1 MILSLNDPWR
11 ILVVIAVVIGVHV
24 AVLIIRAAGKRLM
37 TAMPRRSFAKAR
49 SLLGLL
55 TSIAIFVL
63 YFAAVGFVLK
73 EFGVSLTAY
82 LASASVL
89 GLAVG
94 FGSQGLVQ
102 DVVTG
107 LTLIFS
113 DLVDVDDMVEI
124 SGQTGIVQTIG
135 MRFLVLKNYLGAEVF
150 IPNRTITNVINYPR
164 GYVRCLVDVTLS
176 KEPAI
181 ADRMEALVQSIV
193 ASAFQQFSG
202 LFITEPSSEGRTKT
216 SSGKVFLRI
225 KFRIWPGRG
234 TALETTLKQE
244 IVQSLKELDAAYLD
258 WMVTVN
264 YEVEQK
270 SGSVK
275 PFKAGAPI

>member
-1 MILSLNDPWR
+1 MDTLFSSLNYPWR
-11 ILVVIAVVIGVHV
+11 ILAIIAVAIGVHL
-24 AVLIIRAAGKRLM
+24 AVIIIRAFGKRLAS
-37 TAMPRRSFAKAR
+37 AMPRRSFAKVR
-49 SLLGLL
+49 SISGLL
-55 TSIAIFVL
+55 TRIAIFIL
-63 YFAAVGFVLK
+63 YFAAVGIVLK

-135 MRFLVLKNYLGAEVF
+135 MRFLVLKNSLGAEVF
-150 IPNRTITNVINYPR
+150 LPNRTITNVINYPR
-164 GYVRCLVDVTLS
+164 RYVRCLVDVTLS
-176 KEPAI
+176 RKPKI
-181 ADRMEALVQSIV
+181 ADQMEALVQSIV
-193 ASAFQQFSG
+193 TDAVEQFSG
-202 LFITEPSSEGRTKT
+202 LFITEPSSEGRIKT
-216 SSGKVFLRI
+216 RSGKEFLRI

-244 IVQSLKELDAAYLD
+244 IVQSLKELDSAYAD

-264 YEVEQK
+264 YEVEKK
-270 SGSVK
+270 S
-275 PFKAGAPI
+275 FTLR